1 MADKIDSLI
10 YDDDESGNGRVIF
23 HPWLCSPVNVSLPV
37 SFAKPDIALENV
49 TFSFSGILGDTLT
62 VNALLRNAGGDSGAF
77 KVALISNGTVL
88 SEKSIPGLLANE
100 SVRISLNWVI
110 DKTDKI
116 NLTLKADC
124 YNQVDESN
132 ESNNEYIF
140 SIHVERPDFV
150 LNNLSWSFNGNSLLL
165 TANVS
170 NIGASSKLKV
180 PVEITVNGTN
190 FTKVFR
196 KYIYELYANTP
207 KSISFTISNPPSGN
221 LSVKAL
227 VDPDNI
233 VNELNESNNEWQI
246 SLNIRY
252 PDLIVRTLE
261 MDRQPVSGGEVN
273 LKAEVEN
280 VGGSVND
287 AHICVEFYANTTKI
301 SRVCKHLS
309 LAENETANFTT
320 KYSVI
325 PGNYTLKALVD
336 PSNIILE
343 ENESNNEL
351 GINVSVPMPDF
362 VIQSAKPLYDL
373 NTTGLRVPFEV
384 EVKNVGADYYGI
396 VEVQLYKD
404 NQEFLSIGHGY
415 YYFHRMKHGETKS
428 LWLYYPATPG
438 NHTVKIIVDPRNKIR
453 EGNESNNAVNFEIFT
468 PYPDL
473 AIKDVAVPENVSAYE
488 KYNISV
494 TVENSGKGSVVFVP
508 GLEFTQYGKSVSTL
522 PVLKIRIGDRDY
534 EYPLEEIKAGET
546 KILNISW
553 VPGGIE
559 GNVSV
564 EASIIYDLD
573 GNLSNNRIVRNFTLK
588 CREA

>member
-1 MADKIDSLI
+1 MSWVV
-10 YDDDESGNGRVIF
+10 DE
-23 HPWLCSPVNVSLPV
+23 
-37 SFAKPDIALENV
+37 
-49 TFSFSGILGDTLT
+49 
-62 VNALLRNAGGDSGAF
+62 
-77 KVALISNGTVL
+77 
-88 SEKSIPGLLANE
+88 
-100 SVRISLNWVI
+100 
-110 DKTDKI
+110 TDKI

-150 LNNLSWSFNGNSLLL
+150 LNDLSWSFNGNSLLL

-196 KYIYELYANTP
+196 KYIYELHANESE
-207 KSISFTISNPPSGN
+207 SISFTISNPPSGN

-280 VGGSVND
+280 IGGPVND

-373 NTTGLRVPFEV
+373 NTTGLRVP
-384 EVKNVGADYYGI
+384 
-396 VEVQLYKD
+396 
-404 NQEFLSIGHGY
+404 
-415 YYFHRMKHGETKS
+415 
-428 LWLYYPATPG
+428 
-438 NHTVKIIVDPRNKIR
+438 
-453 EGNESNNAVNFEIFT
+453 
-468 PYPDL
+468 L
-473 AIKDVAVPENVSAYE
+473 AM
-488 KYNISV
+488 
-494 TVENSGKGSVVFVP
+494 
-508 GLEFTQYGKSVSTL
+508 
-522 PVLKIRIGDRDY
+522 
-534 EYPLEEIKAGET
+534 
-546 KILNISW
+546 
-553 VPGGIE
+553 
-559 GNVSV
+559 
-564 EASIIYDLD
+564 
-573 GNLSNNRIVRNFTLK
+573 
-588 CREA
+588 